1 MEEQRI
7 ISKCVADKMYDLIS
21 QPDDDLKPEYMED
34 DEVIKRL
41 HTIKLSLLNHEE
53 TVQQNRN
60 LQGEIQVIS
69 NKLEKLQDKPFFP
82 YEMNSGNNLDFGEFI
97 LISSAWF
104 TIPNLPAQLG
114 IVEVEWKN
122 SGIRKMYLGAGSSNG
137 KDFKKD
143 VVSIALY
150 GQKIKDSSE
159 G

>member
-60 LQGEIQVIS
+60 LQGEVQIIS
-69 NKLEKLQDKPFFP
+69 NKLKKLQDKPFFP